1 MARPCHSSLLR
12 FPGLPWSFQPRKLP
26 FISKTS
32 WPICKCFAIAEG
44 QEKPNLV
51 SFVSAQQAFCPT
63 PATLHQERFLGHCF
77 VDQMYLVLTWSWSK
91 HPPKLSLSTGSSK
104 GWLHLASERSHTR
117 NSTGM
122 VPGFK
127 TEKAS
132 YVDRLSTRDSWVLS
146 FICFPRDTWQPAL
159 VRSLHFST
167 PLLPR
172 LFHTNVRSAL
182 AVHGLLLPRGMLLQ
196 HLTQLQTSNRGA
208 SDNYFYI
215 YRF

>member
-1 MARPCHSSLLR
+1 MFCYCWGPGEIKSCKLR
-12 FPGLPWSFQPRKLP
+12 
-26 FISKTS
+26 
-32 WPICKCFAIAEG
+32 
-44 QEKPNLV
+44 
-51 SFVSAQQAFCPT
+51 
-63 PATLHQERFLGHCF
+63 
-77 VDQMYLVLTWSWSK
+77 
-91 HPPKLSLSTGSSK
+91 LSTAGILPHSCYVASGAFPWALLCWPNVLGAHLELEQTSTK
-104 GWLHLASERSHTR
+104 TIPLHWLQQGLAPSRLGERSHTR
-117 NSTGM
+117 NCTGM

-167 PLLPR
+167 PLLPC
-172 LFHTNVRSAL
+172 LFHTSVRSGL